1 MEVSV
6 YSVYT
11 EITERDIRDRSVVV
25 IDLLRATS
33 TIVNSIVNGAHKV
46 IPVAEV
52 SEAVAVLRTLDRR
65 EAVLCGEREGVPLP
79 GFDLGN
85 SPADYT
91 RERIAGKTVV
101 ITTTNGTSA
110 LHAVRNAANVFLGA
124 LSNRRAVAKKLLEEG
139 RDVCLVCA
147 GTLGRFSA
155 DDIYCAGGIVD
166 ALRSLGAEVTLN
178 DLGIVA
184 EHLYVTQKP
193 DYPLIRSTFHYSK
206 LRSLGFEADL
216 DFCFTED
223 TTDVVPQCRGGIIE

>member
-11 EITERDIRDRSVVV
+11 EVAERDIRDRSVVV

-33 TIVNSIVNGAHKV
+33 TIVNAIVNGAHKV

-52 SEAVAVLRTLDRR
+52 SEAVAVLRSLDRR
-65 EAVLCGEREGVPLP
+65 DAVLCGEREGLPLP

-91 RERIAGKTVV
+91 RERVGGKTVV

-110 LHAVRNAANVFLGA
+110 LHAVRNAPNVFLGA
-124 LSNRRAVAKKLLEEG
+124 LSNRRAVAKALLEQG
-139 RDVCLVCA
+139 KDVCLVCA

-155 DDIYCAGGIVD
+155 DDIYCAGGIVA
-166 ALRSLGAEVTLN
+166 ALRELGAEVSLN

-184 EHLYVTQKP
+184 ENLYLTQKP
-193 DYPLIRSTFHYSK
+193 DYPLIRATYHYSK
-206 LRSLGFEADL
+206 LLRLGFAADL
-216 DFCFTED
+216 DCCFTED
-223 TTDVVPQCRGGIIE
+223 TTSVVPQCRGGIIE

>member
-11 EITERDIRDRSVVV
+11 EVAERDIRDRSVVV

-110 LHAVRNAANVFLGA
+110 LHAVRNAPNIFLGA
-124 LSNRRAVAKKLLEEG
+124 LSNRRAVAKKLIEEG

-166 ALRSLGAEVTLN
+166 ALRSLGAAVILN

-206 LRSLGFEADL
+206 LKKLGFEADL